1 MSALSYLLHWW
12 ILVTLVAP
20 PPHTAKCVEKMQ
32 VLLTSVGNHLVLL
45 FLHVLKPQALVTVLG
60 LV

>member
-20 PPHTAKCVEKMQ
+20 SAHTAKCIEKMQ
-32 VLLTSVGNHLVLL
+32 VLLTAVGNDFASVLL
-45 FLHVLKPQALVTVLG
+45 TSNV
-60 LV
+60 